1 MYCTVFPKSDQHF
14 TLSLKQNQTQNRQT
28 PNQRKVSNFTELWKG
43 FDSVSNGHAAIWP
56 VKLFTLALVPG
67 TGKRLGVQYGKIAAN
82 ILKIEFLNSN
92 LVSSSGFKVL

>member
-1 MYCTVFPKSDQHF
+1 M
-14 TLSLKQNQTQNRQT
+14 
-28 PNQRKVSNFTELWKG
+28 
-43 FDSVSNGHAAIWP
+43 SNGHAAIWP